1 MTPSRPNIFKLIIAR
16 LWVLITVGLLVM
28 LIVEWGTGWMEIDS
42 VGQYFILIAIMS
54 GLLGILIELP
64 EIKALTIADDKI
76 IVKNLLT
83 GKSKEIRFT
92 VVDEFKILVHMQRYS
107 GLKLT
112 LILSNQGNPHEPI
125 SLDYVDNPHEIIH
138 ALEKRLP
145 NTTIDE
151 YGFLKFVRQR
161 K

>member
-1 MTPSRPNIFKLIIAR
+1 MD
-16 LWVLITVGLLVM
+16 
-28 LIVEWGTGWMEIDS
+28 IDS
-42 VGQYFILIAIMS
+42 VGQYFILVAIMS

-92 VVDEFKILVHMQRYS
+92 LVDEFKILVHMQRYS

-125 SLDYVDNPHEIIH
+125 SLDYVDNPDEIIH

-151 YGFLKFVRQR
+151 YGVLKFMKHR
-161 K
+161 KQTADPQ